1 MSDLT
6 LRLALTKNY
15 LDRQTTLRPKVAIV
29 LGSGLGT
36 VAELV
41 QGGISIAYKDI
52 PSFPT
57 TGVAGHEGRL
67 IIGHACG
74 HVPALVFEGRAHH
87 YEGLTMQQVAYP
99 AFVAHALGASV
110 LIVTNAAGG
119 IRAGMHPGD
128 LMLIRDHLNLM
139 GDNPLRG
146 EHASGRG
153 SRFPSL
159 RGAYDEAL
167 LDLALRAAQ
176 AAGIALH
183 LGVYAAMNGPAYE
196 TDAELRM
203 VHALGADAVGMS
215 TVPEVIAAR
224 ALGMRVMG
232 VSVIAND
239 ASPRRPHD
247 GLEPAHEDVLRV
259 VGRSAGALRT
269 ILEGVLDRL
278 DVERARN

>member
-1 MSDLT
+1 MSELT
-6 LRLALTKNY
+6 LRLALTTNY
-15 LDRQTTLRPKVAIV
+15 LNKQTAVRPKVAIV

-41 QGGISIAYKDI
+41 QPDVSIAYQDI

-57 TGVAGHEGRL
+57 TDVAGHKGRL
-67 IIGHACG
+67 IVGHARG
-74 HVPALVFEGRAHH
+74 QTPAVVFEGRAHH

-99 AFVAHALGASV
+99 VFVAHALGASV

-119 IRAGMHPGD
+119 IRASMVPGE

-146 EHASGRG
+146 EHSGDHG

-159 RGAYDEAL
+159 RDAYDDSL

-176 AAGIALH
+176 SSGITLH

-196 TDAELRM
+196 TDAELQM
-203 VHALGADAVGMS
+203 LYALGADAVGMS

-224 ALGMRVMG
+224 SLSMRVMG

-239 ASPRRPHD
+239 ASPRRPHALD
-247 GLEPAHEDVLRV
+247 TTHEEVLRV

-269 ILEGVLDRL
+269 ILQGVIEGL
-278 DVERARN
+278 NI